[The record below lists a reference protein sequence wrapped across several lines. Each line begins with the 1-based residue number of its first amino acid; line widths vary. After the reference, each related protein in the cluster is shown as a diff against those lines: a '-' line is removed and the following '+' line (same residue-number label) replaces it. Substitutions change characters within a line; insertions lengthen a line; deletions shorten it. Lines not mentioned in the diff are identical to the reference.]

1 MYAEGFYGKD
11 GKGVQGSGLSSAP
24 VRQPSFKEYCVDL
37 ADALDDLCAQMLA
50 VGMPYDLY
58 WHGEMEAVDC
68 YLNSLKYKRMMDNAG
83 YHLQGV
89 YFVKALQEVLQ
100 FTKNPVEIYPASP
113 LDLQAKPHEPTEE
126 DEVAEMKAQF
136 DRIRKGVKKHG

>member
-1 MYAEGFYGKD
+1 MYAEGFYRED
-11 GKGVQGSGLSSAP
+11 GKGVLGGGVNSAP
-24 VRQPSFKEYCVDL
+24 VKQPSFKEYCNSL

-50 VGMPYDLY
+50 AGMPYDLY
-58 WHGEMEAVDC
+58 WHGELEAVEH

-100 FTKNPVEIYPASP
+100 FTKTPQEIYPASP
-113 LDLQAKPHEPTEE
+113 LDLQVKPQEPTEE
-126 DEVAEMKAQF
+126 DEVADMRALF
-136 DRIRKGVKKHG
+136 DRVRKGVKKHG